1 MNILLKPTKLIKYS
15 LMAFII
21 GTSVVV
27 SHQEKAWAGYGAISY
42 SPSQKTNGISNN
54 KVSQDSAVEEA
65 KQDCEKQGGK
75 NCKTRWVRNGC
86 VVLMVN
92 SSNAQYSFGSGI
104 SLSSAENDAKNNCQE
119 CEITRYL
126 CTSN

>member
-1 MNILLKPTKLIKYS
+1 MNMPIKPTKLIKYS

-21 GTSVVV
+21 GASVVV
-27 SHQEKAWAGYGAISY
+27 SHQEKARAGYGAISY
-42 SPSQKTNGISNN
+42 SPQQKVNGISND
-54 KVSQDSAVEEA
+54 KGSQDSAVEEA
-65 KQDCEKQGGK
+65 KQDCEKQGGT
-75 NCKTRWVRNGC
+75 NCKTKWVRNGC

-92 SSNAQYSFGSGI
+92 SSDAQYSFGSGI

-119 CEITRYL
+119 CKITRYL

>member
-1 MNILLKPTKLIKYS
+1 MNMLIKPTKLIKYS

-21 GTSVVV
+21 GASLVV

-42 SPSQKTNGISNN
+42 SPSEEVNGISND
-54 KVSQDSAVEEA
+54 KGSKDSAVEEA
-65 KQDCEKQGGK
+65 KQDCEKKGGK

-86 VVLMVN
+86 LVLIVDD
-92 SSNAQYSFGSGI
+92 SKYYFGSGI
-104 SLSSAENDAKNNCQE
+104 SLSSAENDANCSSSE
-119 CEITRYL
+119 CKITKYL